1 MKAQRGSPRVK
12 RLLRPNGS
20 LSQTGNE
27 ASRSRTWRLFTRQQ
41 WEPCSWIGFKF
52 LPKMVV
58 IRMGLWVDL
67 FRLGPVQLPESQI
80 KPAAVYL
87 WSHRFI
93 EKTDGPEG
101 TYRWIKKGGG
111 RYIWPVALWKTHYS

>member
-1 MKAQRGSPRVK
+1 MKAERGSPRVK

-67 FRLGPVQLPESQI
+67 CRLGPVQLPESQI

-101 TYRWIKKGGG
+101 MYRWVGG
-111 RYIWPVALWKTHYS
+111 RRGWGVYMARCIMEDL